1 MRDWR
6 IMDTVRRPC
15 VHVHA
20 REGCPCTQMP
30 VGGCLAEWRGRRAQ
44 VEWAGVHHQPQ
55 TGMIATFA
63 KLSIGLGWA
72 INPCRSLGAVLPFL
86 SRSLCSPAPCL
97 RIWPAESEVL
107 RDLVVQAKL
116 LGEGCAEA
124 CDSHSHKGRA
134 CRAKHPH
141 PSGLCNAPGVGC
153 LGHDRLLQTAHSVRG
168 RGSSVE
174 CGRLEPMRPD
184 LSGVMMPVCDGVLKL
199 RRVGRPIFMRACY
212 LLLFPFLLFLSIAP
226 SPSTPALPHT
236 SCPFPHASLSPSPQ
250 APAARR
256 RTRVGY
262 VGWTRAGPQ
271 RWLWCRRISHCLQ
284 HERGAKR

>member
-1 MRDWR
+1 MGGAAAPSPECARAWACARADRPLPSRKSPRTGLSWSTGLLWATGKNATSECRPRCATGASWTRCAGRACMCMR
-6 IMDTVRRPC
+6 VK
-15 VHVHA
+15 VA
-20 REGCPCTQMP
+20 PCTQMP

-141 PSGLCNAPGVGC
+141 PSGLCNAPGVG
-153 LGHDRLLQTAHSVRG
+153 
-168 RGSSVE
+168 
-174 CGRLEPMRPD
+174 
-184 LSGVMMPVCDGVLKL
+184 VLDTIACCKL
-199 RRVGRPIFMRACY
+199 H
-212 LLLFPFLLFLSIAP
+212 IA
-226 SPSTPALPHT
+226 
-236 SCPFPHASLSPSPQ
+236 
-250 APAARR
+250 
-256 RTRVGY
+256 
-262 VGWTRAGPQ
+262 
-271 RWLWCRRISHCLQ
+271 
-284 HERGAKR
+284 

>member
-1 MRDWR
+1 MSGS
-6 IMDTVRRPC
+6 VRL
-15 VHVHA
+15 
-20 REGCPCTQMP
+20 TQSQGKSVQGETSSPKWPMQRS
-30 VGGCLAEWRGRRAQ
+30 RG
-44 VEWAGVHHQPQ
+44 
-55 TGMIATFA
+55 
-63 KLSIGLGWA
+63 
-72 INPCRSLGAVLPFL
+72 
-86 SRSLCSPAPCL
+86 
-97 RIWPAESEVL
+97 
-107 RDLVVQAKL
+107 
-116 LGEGCAEA
+116 
-124 CDSHSHKGRA
+124 
-134 CRAKHPH
+134 
-141 PSGLCNAPGVGC
+141 GC